1 MIGKINKGL
10 TDLLNQFSLS
20 SVFCLPIH
28 LFLVPSPQMSSAA
41 ELHIHPDDEQMPI
54 DATESSDQPRNSPN
68 TTLDPGAGL
77 TRLIPSNTPSSN
89 NRFCK
94 ACVNY
99 KHKREFMTSRVPLQD
114 LGDNPWNAPN
124 VKLAPNCR
132 ECRDKRKALND
143 KRTQD
148 RRRKSDEAKLL
159 AIETCTWEELKRKYP
174 PHSVSR
180 LTLRGMIDLQ
190 KELHI
195 TDFYRHLPSEI
206 SKDDQKSIAQ
216 FVVDKY
222 GQFGGYEFSF
232 HKTTPIKK
240 QAQGRLSIF
249 AHGTVFRFQCS
260 QRPRVETQS
269 TVPYGKTRNRRSR
282 ITSYD
287 CQGEVTVTFPST
299 PATFDFAIK
308 NSHPYHPGRPS
319 IGVPKY
325 LRKWI
330 FDNPESSPEVQRN
343 NLLAAIARG
352 EIPGAD
358 ETFLNPTL
366 YHYWW
371 RKAYEEKSQ
380 PTDDPWENMRQTLEN
395 HRSVILSSLSRSF

>member
-1 MIGKINKGL
+1 
-10 TDLLNQFSLS
+10 
-20 SVFCLPIH
+20 
-28 LFLVPSPQMSSAA
+28 
-41 ELHIHPDDEQMPI
+41 
-54 DATESSDQPRNSPN
+54 
-68 TTLDPGAGL
+68 
-77 TRLIPSNTPSSN
+77 
-89 NRFCK
+89 
-94 ACVNY
+94 
-99 KHKREFMTSRVPLQD
+99 
-114 LGDNPWNAPN
+114 
-124 VKLAPNCR
+124 
-132 ECRDKRKALND
+132 
-143 KRTQD
+143 
-148 RRRKSDEAKLL
+148 
-159 AIETCTWEELKRKYP
+159 
-174 PHSVSR
+174 
-180 LTLRGMIDLQ
+180 MIDLH

-206 SKDDQKSIAQ
+206 SKEDQKSIAQ
-216 FVVDKY
+216 FAVDKY

-240 QAQGRLSIF
+240 QVQGRLSIF
-249 AHGTVFRFQCS
+249 AHGTVFRFQHS

-299 PATFDFAIK
+299 PASFDFAIK

-380 PTDDPWENMRQTLEN
+380 ATDDPWENMRQTLEK
-395 HRSVILSSLSRSF
+395 HRSVIISSLSRSF